1 MKSLPTQ
8 ILLFVNHR
16 SQRRNVWTL
25 LKFLAVL
32 LAMVVVYSAG
42 FHYIE
47 LYERRY
53 FGQEQPHSWLTGF
66 YWTLTVMS
74 TLGFG
79 DITFESDLGRAFSVL
94 VLLSGVLFLLILLP
108 FTFIQFFYQPWIEAR
123 DAMRAP
129 EELPA
134 STRDHVVLIN
144 RDAVAISLIERM
156 RNLGQEYVLIV
167 PEREE
172 ALRLTDQ
179 DVRVMVG
186 DLADPATYEKVRLDQ
201 ASLLLANGSDA
212 LNTRVT
218 IIARDVAPEVQITAT
233 CEQYR
238 SQAILKVAGANHV
251 LALNQLMGESL
262 ARRTTGGDA
271 LTHVVDSI
279 GTFHIAEAN
288 AIRTPLVGKTLAENK
303 LSEFGVVVLC
313 VWERGKVTVAGP
325 DTTIS
330 ENAVLVLGGTRE
342 QLDAYDEGF
351 VIYNVSGEP
360 VVLIGG
366 GSVGQATAKA
376 LTARGI
382 DFRMIEIDPANRPP
396 RVKDEHFIVG
406 DAADEL
412 VLIKAGIDDAPA
424 VIITPEDD
432 ELNIYLTIMLR
443 TMRPDIQI
451 VTRAVTEQSVHT
463 LHKAGADFVMSTASL
478 GASRLT
484 NLLRRDSIVTVAE
497 GLSIWRVRL
506 PSSLAGVRLI
516 DSTVRADTGATVVAV
531 VPESTSKTPD
541 QQLVSANLVVN
552 PDPNEPLPPAGE
564 LLLMG
569 DKYAERAFNVRYGDH
584 D

>member
-8 ILLFVNHR
+8 ILLFINHR

-25 LKFLAVL
+25 VRFMLVL
-32 LAMVVVYSAG
+32 TVMVLVYSVA

-47 LYERRY
+47 VYEREE
-53 FGQEQPHSWLTGF
+53 FGQEKPHSWFTGF

-79 DITFESDLGRAFSVL
+79 DITFESNLGRAFSVL

-108 FTFIQFFYQPWIEAR
+108 FTFIQFFYQPWMEAR
-123 DAMRAP
+123 DAARAP
-129 EELPA
+129 EELPE
-134 STRDHVVLIN
+134 STRDHVVLI
-144 RDAVAISLIERM
+144 RHDPVTMSLIERM

-179 DVRVMVG
+179 DIRVMVG
-186 DLADPATYEKVRLDQ
+186 DLGDPATYRNVRLEQ
-201 ASLLLANGSDA
+201 ARMLVASGSDE

-218 IIARDVAPEVQITAT
+218 IIARDLAPDVPIAVTSNAH
-233 CEQYR
+233 R
-238 SQAILKVAGANHV
+238 SQAILKVAGATNV
-251 LALNQLMGESL
+251 LPLGQLMGESL

-279 GTFHIAEAN
+279 GTFHVAEAN

-313 VWERGKVTVAGP
+313 VWERGTVTAAGP
-325 DTTIS
+325 DTVIS

-376 LTARGI
+376 LTDRGI
-382 DFRMIEIDPANRPP
+382 EWRMIEIDPEHRPL
-396 RVKDEHFIVG
+396 RVESDHFIVG
-406 DAADEL
+406 DAADEKTL
-412 VLIKAGIDDAPA
+412 LRAGIDDAPA
-424 VIITPEDD
+424 VIITPEND

-451 VTRAVTEQSVHT
+451 VTRAVAEQSVHT

-497 GLSIWRVRL
+497 GLSIWRVAL
-506 PSSLAGVRLI
+506 PRSLAGRKLI
-516 DSTVRADTGATVVAV
+516 ETTVRGETGASVVAV
-531 VPESTSKTPD
+531 IPAAEAGTVGTEAM
-541 QQLVSANLVVN
+541 LVN
-552 PDPNEPLPPAGE
+552 PDPTVPLPVHGE

-569 DKYAERAFNVRYGDH
+569 DKQAERLFKEKFAD
-584 D
+584 DD